1 MMSLKLLCAIRVS
14 EKTGVQELDEI
25 FDEIQDFAA
34 SGKDGTIQGT
44 FFVPSVF
51 VQKYLGWKPFRNGD
65 SKFYLNKEG
74 QVCGLLKGD
83 KYGRTFGKETMYF
96 NGKKHGLEIIRS
108 CGSVYGRTETHWRN
122 GKKHGKS
129 TEYGYTNKMIRE
141 ETYKDDLLD
150 GEIRVFHEYNGDL
163 LLRLRYKDGK
173 PV

>member
-1 MMSLKLLCAIRVS
+1 MLSLKLLCAVHVS

-34 SGKDGTIQGT
+34 AGKDGTIQGT
-44 FFVPSVF
+44 FFVHSVF
-51 VQKYLGWKPFRNGD
+51 VQKYLGWKPFQNGD

-74 QVCGLLKGD
+74 QVCGLLRGD
-83 KYGRTFGKETMYF
+83 RCGGTFGKETMYL
-96 NGKKHGLEIIRS
+96 NGKKHGLEIIRRCS
-108 CGSVYGRTETHWRN
+108 SFYGRTETHWRN

-129 TEYGYTNKMIRE
+129 TEYGYANNILRD

-150 GEIRVFHEYNGDL
+150 GEFRVFHEYTGDL

-173 PV
+173 PI